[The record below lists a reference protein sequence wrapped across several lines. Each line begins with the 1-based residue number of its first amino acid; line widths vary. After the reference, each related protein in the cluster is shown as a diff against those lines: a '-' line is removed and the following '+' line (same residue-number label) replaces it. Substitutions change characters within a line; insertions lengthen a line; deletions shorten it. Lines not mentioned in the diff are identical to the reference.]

1 MERERGAR
9 QRGREGGRKG
19 DRDGG
24 ERGRRA
30 CVEDVVLVLIYL
42 QRGKRRS
49 L

>member
-1 MERERGAR
+1 MERERGTR
-9 QRGREGGRKG
+9 QRGREGGRVTVME
-19 DRDGG
+19 G

-42 QRGKRRS
+42 QRCKRRS